1 MALDFTTATLDAR
14 VTLTRA
20 LNTATRVNS
29 SGFIE
34 TVNANLPRFD
44 FDPITRTCKG
54 LLIEETRVQTSRGT
68 EIIDSWSKSS
78 TAGTPNVVLSPSGI
92 QNADLVYPTS
102 SGNGRQIYLQCTN
115 APTSGTVAI
124 SVFAKPAG
132 KNWLCIYSL
141 DSVAPVAWF
150 NLSTGVKGT
159 AAAGWTNSIEPY
171 GEGFYRC
178 TAVGT
183 AVAGGYVTFGIVDGD
198 NSIAVTANGTDG
210 LYMWGSQVEAGA
222 FSTSYIP
229 NTSAA
234 QATITRNA
242 DTVSMTGT
250 NFSSWYNASEGA
262 FAAWFSSAYASP
274 GILGDQSAASALIY
288 SSSLDAKTFNGSS
301 GLAANGTFSINT
313 VSKCVLA
320 YSASGRSIALNG
332 NATAQDA
339 NTLQAVTSIELGRTF
354 LSVYLNGHFSKLFFY
369 PQRLTDNE
377 VRAFSK

>member
-1 MALDFTTATLDAR
+1 MALDFTTGILDSR
-14 VTLTRA
+14 VTVTRA
-20 LNTATRVNS
+20 LNTATRINS
-29 SGFIE
+29 SGIVE
-34 TVNANLPRFD
+34 GVNANLPRFD
-44 FDPITRTCKG
+44 YDPATLAARG
-54 LLIEETRVQTSRGT
+54 LLIEETRVNLFLQSSDTTQSDWIKALVSVSTTTTSPDGTSNAYKVSENSTATDDFYLRQNASSPAGSHTLSFFAKKAERDVIFASLDGASNIKWFDLTNGTTGGTGGGTSR
-68 EIIDSWSKSS
+68 II
-78 TAGTPNVVLSPSGI
+78 AYPNGWYRCEY
-92 QNADLVYPTS
+92 AFTTS
-102 SGNGRQIYLQCTN
+102 SGTLNNFLFLSNT
-115 APTSGTVAI
+115 TSAI
-124 SVFAKPAG
+124 THTGSVG
-132 KNWLCIYSL
+132 S
-141 DSVAPVAWF
+141 
-150 NLSTGVKGT
+150 
-159 AAAGWTNSIEPY
+159 
-171 GEGFYRC
+171 
-178 TAVGT
+178 
-183 AVAGGYVTFGIVDGD
+183 
-198 NSIAVTANGTDG
+198 G
-210 LYMWGSQVEAGA
+210 LFIWGAQLEAGA
-222 FSTSYIP
+222 FATSYIP
-229 NTSAA
+229 TTTTSV
-234 QATITRNA
+234 TRNA
-242 DTVSMTGT
+242 DVVTMTGT